1 MKLRHPVSIA
11 KLVSVSVFL
20 AFFGFL
26 TNSMAF
32 EAKTSNENQ
41 VTLNIKPVQLV
52 AGKPAIF
59 KVRLNTHSVDLGY
72 DMVRVSMLQ
81 DSQGREYKAIRWNG
95 SPPGGHHRSG
105 TLEFPELKGSP
116 KSVKL
121 VIKGVAGV
129 PERTFEWTI

>member
-1 MKLRHPVSIA
+1 MKLRQPVSIA
-11 KLVSVSVFL
+11 KLLSVSVFL
-20 AFFGFL
+20 VFFGLL
-26 TNSMAF
+26 TNAMAF

-59 KVRLNTHSVDLGY
+59 KVRLKTHSVDLGY
-72 DMVRVSMLQ
+72 DMVRASMLQ
-81 DSQGREYKAIRWNG
+81 DSQGREYRAIRWNG